1 MCDAQQPPRGR
12 AGYVTLG
19 SHAEV
24 GGRGGVGVCE
34 AQQSQGGG
42 GEGLCPADGTV
53 CDGPHTS
60 QSHFPAIHTHL
71 PTSDLHVAVFIIKS
85 QIELYSYRLVHMCPD
100 AHTHTRNVDTTQP
113 RISQDAK
120 LLETACNFVS
130 CHIRA
135 AGPLPTPTP
144 RHLTTELTWGWEGN
158 PVEWNKCSRE
168 AAPTGNT
175 TDTLKA
181 RRPGKPAAR
190 SGCAAV
196 RGWGPTPR
204 TAGCGS
210 CFSWATCGL
219 DHHQDSALCNFKEA

>member
-1 MCDAQQPPRGR
+1 MGVPKR
-12 AGYVTLG
+12 AG
-19 SHAEV
+19 
-24 GGRGGVGVCE
+24 VCVRLSGPKE
-34 AQQSQGGG
+34 GGG
-42 GEGLCPADGTV
+42 GGLRPAEGTV

-71 PTSDLHVAVFIIKS
+71 PTSDLHIAVFIKS
-85 QIELYSYRLVHMCPD
+85 QVELYSSPRTR
-100 AHTHTRNVDTTQP
+100 AQIHTHIHAMWTRPSPGFHRTQSCWKQHA
-113 RISQDAK
+113 ILSHVTLG
-120 LLETACNFVS
+120 LLV
-130 CHIRA
+130 
-135 AGPLPTPTP
+135 PLLAPTP

-190 SGCAAV
+190 SDCAAV

-219 DHHQDSALCNFKEA
+219 DHHQDSVLCNFQEA